1 MKAPTGARLCRMDSA
16 IMKKIELRELKN
28 IAEYEKV
35 RERMRAEVIELKKSR
50 RVHVGENLTFLFEN
64 RQTVLFQ
71 IQEMMRTERIVHDDK
86 IQEEIDA
93 YGALLPGA
101 GEISATLFIE
111 IADLY
116 KMTQAEI
123 HRTVNRFQGLDQD
136 RVSLVIGGERVAA
149 RFLEAQ
155 THEEKMAAV
164 HYLRFPLPQ
173 SVRALLA
180 DPAADARL
188 VVDHPHYKAEAPLV
202 GAVRQ
207 ELMADLD
214 A

>member
-1 MKAPTGARLCRMDSA
+1 
-16 IMKKIELRELKN
+16 MKKIELHELKN

-50 RVHVGENLTFLFEN
+50 RVQAGDNLTFLFEN

-93 YGALLPGA
+93 YSALVPGE

-111 IADLY
+111 IADLH

-136 RVSLVIGGERVAA
+136 RVALVVGGERVPA
-149 RFLEAQ
+149 RFQ
-155 THEEKMAAV
+155 GGQSHEEKMAAV
-164 HYLRFPLPQ
+164 HYLSFPLPQ
-173 SVRALLA
+173 GVRATLA
-180 DPAADARL
+180 DPSADARI
-188 VVDHPHYKAEAPLV
+188 VVDHPNYKAAAPLV

-207 ELMADLD
+207 QLVADLS
-214 A
+214 

>member
-1 MKAPTGARLCRMDSA
+1 
-16 IMKKIELRELKN
+16 MKKIELSELKN

-35 RERMRAEVIELKKSR
+35 RARMLAEVIELKKSR

-64 RQTVLFQ
+64 RETVLFQ

-93 YGALLPGA
+93 YAALLPGE
-101 GEISATLFIE
+101 GEIAATLFIE

-123 HRTVNRFQGLDQD
+123 HQTVNRFQGLDQD
-136 RVSLVIGGERVAA
+136 RIALVVGGERVPA
-149 RFLEAQ
+149 RFAEGQ
-155 THEEKMAAV
+155 SHEEKMAAV
-164 HYLRFPLPQ
+164 HYLRFALPQ
-173 SVRALLA
+173 GVRATLKV
-180 DPAADARL
+180 PSADARL
-188 VVDHPHYKAEAPLV
+188 VVDHPNYKAEAALV
-202 GAVRQ
+202 GQVRLQ
-207 ELMADLD
+207 LVADLD

>member
-1 MKAPTGARLCRMDSA
+1 MKN
-16 IMKKIELRELKN
+16 KIDLRELKN

-71 IQEMMRTERIVHDDK
+71 IQEMMRTERIVHEDK

-93 YGALLPGA
+93 YSALVPGD

-136 RVSLVIGGERVAA
+136 RVALVIGGERVPA
-149 RFLEAQ
+149 RFQGTE

-173 SVRALLA
+173 SVRAILA
-180 DPAADARL
+180 DPEAEARI
-188 VVDHPHYKAEAPLV
+188 VVDHPNYQAEAGLP

-207 ELMADLD
+207 QLVADLD

>member
-1 MKAPTGARLCRMDSA
+1 
-16 IMKKIELRELKN
+16 MKKIELSDLKN

-35 RERMRAEVIELKKSR
+35 RERMRAEVIELKQSR
-50 RVHVGENLTFLFEN
+50 RVHAGDNLTFLFEN

-93 YGALLPGA
+93 YGALVPGE

-136 RVSLVIGGERVAA
+136 KVALVVGGERVAA
-149 RFLEAQ
+149 RFEGGES
-155 THEEKMAAV
+155 HEEKMAAV
-164 HYLRFPLPQ
+164 HYLRFSLPQ
-173 SVRALLA
+173 SVRATLA
-180 DPAADARL
+180 DPSVEARI
-188 VVDHPHYKAEAPLV
+188 VVDHPNYKAAAPLV

-207 ELMADLD
+207 QLVADLNS
-214 A
+214 

>member
-1 MKAPTGARLCRMDSA
+1 
-16 IMKKIELRELKN
+16 MKKIEIQELKN

-35 RERMRAEVIELKKSR
+35 RDRTRAEIIEVKKSR
-50 RVHVGENLTFLFEN
+50 RIQVGDNLTFLFEN

-71 IQEMMRTERIVHDDK
+71 IQEMMRTERIVNDDK

-93 YGALLPGA
+93 YSALVPGE

-136 RVSLVIGGERVAA
+136 KVALVVGAERVAA
-149 RFLEAQ
+149 RFEGGGS
-155 THEEKMAAV
+155 HEEKMAAV
-164 HYLRFPLPQ
+164 HYLRFPIPHGI
-173 SVRALLA
+173 RAALA
-180 DPAADARL
+180 DPSVEARI
-188 VVDHPHYKAEAPLV
+188 VVDHPNYEAAAPLV

-207 ELMADLD
+207 LLVADLN

>member
-1 MKAPTGARLCRMDSA
+1 
-16 IMKKIELRELKN
+16 MKKIELHELKN

-50 RVHVGENLTFLFEN
+50 RVHAGDNLTFLFEN

-93 YGALLPGA
+93 YSALVPGE

-136 RVSLVIGGERVAA
+136 RVALVVGGERVPA
-149 RFLEAQ
+149 RFQ
-155 THEEKMAAV
+155 GGQGHEEKMAAV

-173 SVRALLA
+173 GVRATLA
-180 DPAADARL
+180 DPSADARI
-188 VVDHPHYKAEAPLV
+188 VVDHPNYKAAAPLV

-207 ELMADLD
+207 QLVADLS
-214 A
+214 